1 MVYHTTIFS
10 IGGWTPNVTL
20 KTTEYIFTNGHV
32 ANGPVNLPGTRA
44 GHCLLKN
51 SDTVILI
58 GGYDPTN
65 HTSYTSTVWMFDA
78 NNNFS
83 LTVGPSMKHTRNHHA
98 CGIFQSSAHSG
109 KVVSTF
115 NYACFDCSV
124 FMPIQQYTTRIEKKP
139 FHLGRPLVVAAGGR
153 GNQEDTPNT
162 SEFWD
167 FTVPGS
173 EWQLS
178 KSLSM

>member
-1 MVYHTTIFS
+1 M
-10 IGGWTPNVTL
+10 
-20 KTTEYIFTNGHV
+20 
-32 ANGPVNLPGTRA
+32 NLPETSA
-44 GHCLLKN
+44 GHCLLEN
-51 SDTVILI
+51 SGKVISI

-78 NNNFS
+78 HNNFS

-109 KVVSTF
+109 
-115 NYACFDCSV
+115 
-124 FMPIQQYTTRIEKKP
+124 
-139 FHLGRPLVVAAGGR
+139 RPLVVAAGGR
-153 GNQEDTPNT
+153 GTEEGTPST

-173 EWQLS
+173 KWKIS
-178 KSLSM
+178 KYLHIYSLDW

>member
-1 MVYHTTIFS
+1 M
-10 IGGWTPNVTL
+10 
-20 KTTEYIFTNGHV
+20 KTTEIIFPNGHV
-32 ANGPVNLPGTRA
+32 ANGPVDLPETRA
-44 GHCLLKN
+44 GHCLLEN
-51 SDTVILI
+51 SGTVISI

-109 KVVSTF
+109 
-115 NYACFDCSV
+115 
-124 FMPIQQYTTRIEKKP
+124 
-139 FHLGRPLVVAAGGR
+139 RPLVVAAGGR
-153 GNQEDTPNT
+153 GTEEITPCT

-167 FTVPGS
+167 FTMPGS
-173 EWQLS
+173 EWQVS
-178 KSLSM
+178 KYLASSKALQKEKTPLRIQQNWILWPT